1 MAHYDTSS
9 SYDSG
14 LSTAAMSLQTLA
26 NLRWLFATLRVS
38 PMPMALALAL
48 ALAQRS
54 EKIFIPRY
62 HQHSKIITYATLRME
77 MEAMSHR
84 KEQTA
89 LSA

>member
-38 PMPMALALAL
+38 PMPMALALA
-48 ALAQRS
+48 QRS